1 MLSESDYQQE
11 KSNEE
16 VSTFFYNYF
25 PHLIQNQQQQQQ
37 MATTTA
43 EDDEIVPSA
52 ELYIAEMLQHHLY
65 KPSEFLKNLLQETLL
80 SLAQNGSL
88 LGLTHL
94 LVLVL
99 LVIKR

>member
-1 MLSESDYQQE
+1 MMM
-11 KSNEE
+11 NA
-16 VSTFFYNYF
+16 
-25 PHLIQNQQQQQQ
+25 HLLLLFILGNNNNKQHQAQPMMMN
-37 MATTTA
+37 
-43 EDDEIVPSA
+43 DLLLRLFI
-52 ELYIAEMLQHHLY
+52 LGKEMLQHHLF

-99 LVIKR
+99 LVI